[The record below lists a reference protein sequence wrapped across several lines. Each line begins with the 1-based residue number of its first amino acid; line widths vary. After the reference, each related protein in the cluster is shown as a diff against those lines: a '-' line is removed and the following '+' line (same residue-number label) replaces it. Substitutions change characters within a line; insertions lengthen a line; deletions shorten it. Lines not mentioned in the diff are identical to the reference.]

1 MLIPILFTPEYPPG
15 LTKPGCIKKRT
26 VLIVAP
32 PGYKPLFLFP
42 GQTLRTSSVQMRKG
56 GIPKLRLTL
65 KKEAVLAST
74 SLFQNLLNLSAPGR
88 LSVCKFFLHYLH
100 KMSCLVTRTKQ
111 TTWKSFCS
119 GYIHPS
125 QSPTGYNQTLCISY
139 KFAYPNTLK
148 IKSHKQDFTAC

>member
-15 LTKPGCIKKRT
+15 LTNGCIKKRT

-88 LSVCKFFLHYLH
+88 LSVCKFLLTLSTQNELFGNKNKANNLKEFLFRLYTSLTITHRL
-100 KMSCLVTRTKQ
+100 
-111 TTWKSFCS
+111 
-119 GYIHPS
+119 
-125 QSPTGYNQTLCISY
+125 
-139 KFAYPNTLK
+139 
-148 IKSHKQDFTAC
+148 